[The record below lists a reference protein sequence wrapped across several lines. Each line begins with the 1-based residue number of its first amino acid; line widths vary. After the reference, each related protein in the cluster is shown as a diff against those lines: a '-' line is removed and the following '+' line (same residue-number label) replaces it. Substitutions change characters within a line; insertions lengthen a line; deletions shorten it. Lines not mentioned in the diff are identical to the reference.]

1 MKYIKIPY
9 GMANFESLVSNNYHY
24 VDRTQYIE
32 IIEDMGDRNL
42 AFLRPR
48 RFGKSLFVN
57 VLKDYYDIRKKAKFE
72 ALFGKYYIGK
82 NPTPLANSYMILSF
96 DFSGITTDDDKA
108 AHNSFLLRIK
118 SCVDLFLTRYFE
130 ETSRNL
136 RTKIEELSQA
146 NEVMSHFFAFIEKE
160 NSPYKIYLTIDEYD
174 HFANELIAWNLD
186 VCREVV
192 SKNGWVRK
200 FYETLKIAVG
210 DGIVDRIFITGVS
223 PITLDSLTSGF
234 NIVKQLSSS
243 RILHELMGFTK
254 EEVEEIMLG
263 VGAKVEA
270 LPQIMSDL
278 KDWYNGYLFSEECTN
293 RLYNPDMVLYF
304 ASEYRKT
311 LKYPRRMLDVNVMSD
326 YSKIRRLFKIGGQE
340 EERISILEELLQ
352 NGQIMMKMTDQ
363 FSFEKRFDN
372 KDFINLLYYT
382 GAITIKETRIEKTVF
397 NIPNYVIKQLYFEY
411 FSQILMDRI
420 NSNHDVL
427 RYNEAIDELV
437 TQNNMQPLANVVS
450 TIMSRLSNRDNMQF
464 GEKHLKTIFVTILM
478 FSEAYYIHSELELH
492 KKYTDLFIERTRRFN
507 IPYQYLIE
515 FKYFTKAKYE
525 ELIEPK
531 KDGSATEWAKV
542 IQKSRNQ
549 LIGYTMLPYFQVK
562 EDLKPWL
569 IAFVGHEAKVVE
581 EIENE

>member
-32 IIEDMGDRNL
+32 IIEEMGDRNL

-96 DFSGITTDDDKA
+96 DFSGITTDDDKS
-108 AHNSFLLRIK
+108 AHYSFLAAIK
-118 SCVDLFLTRYFE
+118 IYVGQFLFFYFPTE
-130 ETSRNL
+130 YKEMEAQI
-136 RTKIEELSQA
+136 KELKDA
-146 NEVMSHFFAFIEKE
+146 HEVMKSLFAFVARTGCAE
-160 NSPYKIYLTIDEYD
+160 KIYLTIDEYD

-186 VCREVV
+186 VFREVV

-243 RILHELMGFTK
+243 HILHELMGFTK
-254 EEVEEIMLG
+254 EEVAEIMLG

-278 KDWYNGYLFSEECTN
+278 KDWYNGYLFCEEATN

-304 ASEYRKT
+304 ASEYRNYQ
-311 LKYPRRMLDVNVMSD
+311 KYPRRMLDVNVMSD

-382 GAITIKETRIEKTVF
+382 GAITIKETYVEKTVF

-411 FSQILMDRI
+411 FSAILMDRI

-427 RYNEAIDELV
+427 KYNEAIDELV
-437 TQNNMQPLANVVS
+437 SQNNIKPLVKVVS
-450 TIMSRLSNRDNMQF
+450 TILSRLSNRDNMNF

-478 FSEAYYIHSELELH
+478 FSEAYYVHSELELH
-492 KKYTDLFIERTRRFN
+492 KKYTDLFIERTSRFN

-515 FKYFTKAKYE
+515 FKYFSKAKYE
-525 ELIEPK
+525 EMIKPPK
-531 KDGSATEWAKV
+531 EGGETEWEKV
-542 IQKSRNQ
+542 IEDGRNQ
-549 LIGYTMLPYFQVK
+549 LRGYTKQAYFQAK
-562 EDLKPWL
+562 KDLKPWL
-569 IAFVGHEAKVVE
+569 IAFVGENDLIVE
-581 EIENE
+581 EI